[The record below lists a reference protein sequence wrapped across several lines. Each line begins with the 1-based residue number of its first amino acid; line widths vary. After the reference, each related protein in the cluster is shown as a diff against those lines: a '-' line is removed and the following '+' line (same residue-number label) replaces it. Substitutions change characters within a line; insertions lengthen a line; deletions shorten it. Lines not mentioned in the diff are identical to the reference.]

1 MPDMI
6 PENEA
11 YDMARNIGVFEDDMY
26 GEIEA
31 KDDEGRDVLL
41 SMSGVRSLA
50 LSGSTS
56 GRAAVVSMVG
66 SALG

>member
-11 YDMARNIGVFEDDMY
+11 YDMARNMGVFEDDMY

-31 KDDEGRDVLL
+31 KDEGRDVLL
-41 SMSGVRSLA
+41 SMSGVLSLA
-50 LSGSTS
+50 LLGSTS
-56 GRAAVVSMVG
+56 GRAAVVRMVG